1 MLQSCGDTGAGAVR
15 VLVGAP
21 STRRTAGR
29 RRIVEIPRL
38 QVIHRTGQ
46 YCQDI
51 DQPPFN
57 SDGPASSITI
67 AKGDQLLEPMN
78 VPSFNGWFEY
88 DGSSGRPRQAPA
100 QRPDDHDRVRRFR
113 AGVRQPVHCRT
124 RSAEVIQRELESD
137 GRNIQPDT
145 EMGGRWDVQGGEM
158 LRKRE
163 GERGRRWKGWD
174 GRRAGARGGVG
185 LRRSTW
191 RRDRGAGG
199 GRRQPALLC
208 KQGAVMEH
216 VIAGDRRRPQTSTS
230 TLRTRHKRPS
240 RAASS
245 VLRFVCTSMGPCMCA
260 VSVR

>member
-46 YCQDI
+46 YCQRDI

-100 QRPDDHDRVRRFR
+100 QRPNDHDRVRRFR

-163 GERGRRWKGWD
+163 GEGED
-174 GRRAGARGGVG
+174 GRDGMDDEQAPGVELACVDRHGGVTAARAVADG
-185 LRRSTW
+185 SPHYYVSRVPSW
-191 RRDRGAGG
+191 R
-199 GRRQPALLC
+199 
-208 KQGAVMEH
+208 
-216 VIAGDRRRPQTSTS
+216 T
-230 TLRTRHKRPS
+230 
-240 RAASS
+240 
-245 VLRFVCTSMGPCMCA
+245 
-260 VSVR
+260 